1 MTFEKE
7 NAFTRFLVVLSV
19 VTVVLKLVNLIWEV
33 KLTKEGA

>member
-7 NAFTRFLVVLSV
+7 NAFARFLIVLSV

-33 KLTKEGA
+33 KLIAGE